1 MKKSLLPA
9 MILAIMAYGCRTDHE
24 EQLQIDPLVQT
35 PHYSLTRVNQ
45 SAYEV
50 LTRDGE
56 FHWDQLSSEE
66 VSSALTHNDSTLVVG
81 FKPAS
86 FVNVNE
92 RLHEIDIT
100 SQEWVDAKTKVINNI
115 DEILNALDVNQSAQD
130 LIVME
135 HETLPFIKIKTYQ
148 VAVIERLREMK
159 EVRYAEPNSFTYDDS
174 DIKSNNNRI
183 TSDSGC
189 DVSPAGS
196 IPSADYV
203 TVAPGSKIPWNYYA
217 HNIPAAWNYST
228 GDNITVGLIDTGISP
243 DQSNL
248 NGNFASGYST
258 GRSRTKYGTY
268 VSSWWWWAS
277 PDGPNDQCG
286 HGTQMAGTI
295 SGPRTSTGS
304 SIGVAYKCDLAAVRG
319 TGDVI
324 INGGSEKD
332 GVTDALVLLGNRSDV
347 KIISMSIGDVFSS
360 GQVEDGVRYAYGR
373 GKMIIA
379 AAGTSL
385 SWTSWYGV
393 IFPAT
398 MNETIAVTGI
408 RDNGYNRC
416 NTCHDGSKV
425 DFVVTMQ
432 RNSNTDRT
440 SLTQAMSG
448 NQPAYVGGSSVATAT
463 TAGIAAL
470 IWATNPSQT
479 REQVLNRMK
488 LASDFYPSRD
498 GNFGWGKID
507 ALAAV
512 Q

>member
-1 MKKSLLPA
+1 MKKTLLPA
-9 MILAIMAYGCRTDHE
+9 MVLAIIAYGCRMDHE
-24 EQLQIDPLVQT
+24 EQILIDPTNQT
-35 PHYSLTRVNQ
+35 PHLSTQLINQ
-45 SAYEV
+45 KAYEI

-56 FHWDQLSSEE
+56 FHWNQLTSTE
-66 VSSALTHNDSTLVVG
+66 VSSAMTQNDSTLVVG
-81 FKPAS
+81 YQPAN
-86 FVNVNE
+86 FENVNQ
-92 RLHEIDIT
+92 RLHEIDIQ
-100 SQEWVDAKTKVINNI
+100 SQEW
-115 DEILNALDVNQSAQD
+115 QSARDKVLNEINQVLRILDSEQTAED
-130 LIVME
+130 LIVKE
-135 HETLPFIKIKTYQ
+135 HDQLPFIKIKTYQ
-148 VAVIERLREMK
+148 VAVIDQLRMMK
-159 EVRYAEPNSFTYDDS
+159 EVRYAEPNSFTYDES
-174 DIKSNNNRI
+174 GITPTKNKI

-203 TVAPGSKIPWNYYA
+203 TSAPGSKIPWNYYV
-217 HNIPAAWNYST
+217 HNIPSAWSYST

-268 VSSWWWWAS
+268 VSSWWWWAD
-277 PDGPNDQCG
+277 PDGPDDQCG

-319 TGDVI
+319 TGDVV

-360 GQVEDGVRYAYGR
+360 GQVADGVRYAYGR
-373 GKMIIA
+373 GKMLIA

-385 SWTSWYGV
+385 TWTSWYGV

-398 MNETIAVTGI
+398 MSETIAVTGI
-408 RDNGYNRC
+408 KDNGYNRC

-432 RNSNTDRT
+432 RASDTDRT

-479 REQVLNRMK
+479 RDQVLTRMK
-488 LASDFYPSRD
+488 NASDFYPSRD